1 MTESLENNSTGRTR
15 VTLDLSK
22 RLIDI
27 LEAMAKEKDTT
38 KADVLRAAIEY
49 LAMANDA
56 ERDGMQV
63 GAWKDE
69 KDVRRERVF
78 VGLS

>member
-1 MTESLENNSTGRTR
+1 MSESLEINNVGRTR
-15 VTLDLSK
+15 VTRDLSK
-22 RLIDI
+22 RLTDI
-27 LEAMAKEKDTT
+27 LEALAKEKDTT

-56 ERDGMQV
+56 AQDGMQV

-78 VGLS
+78 AGLS